1 MKKLLFFLFLI
12 FINCSSASTKDS
24 LISTHNLGFKG
35 GMMFDSYNSGGFRF
49 MVQYEHKIARL
60 KNFWWGIGY
69 DTKLALFRP
78 ATDIYDPPELTTQN
92 FSFNLHYH
100 AFFWK
105 KRIGWNFSI
114 GPTITHAFEAQHYS
128 NRNLALWGLHI
139 GADLNIKLGKK
150 VYFHTAPLLFLPPA
164 GSDVYLLNGRAY
176 KSPYSGYRIFSQYS
190 VLPLGL
196 RFEL

>member
-1 MKKLLFFLFLI
+1 MKHLLLVFTFFVLNLSFAA
-12 FINCSSASTKDS
+12 NTDS
-24 LISTHNLGFKG
+24 LTSKHNLGFKG
-35 GMMFDSYNSGGFRF
+35 GLMFDSYNSGGFRF
-49 MVQYEHKIARL
+49 MVSYEHKIAKA
-60 KNFWWGIGY
+60 KNLYWGIGY

-78 ATDIYDPPELTTQN
+78 ATDIYGPPELTTQN

-105 KRIGWNFSI
+105 KRIGWNLSI
-114 GPTITHAFEAQHYS
+114 GPTITHAFETMRYS
-128 NRNLALWGLHI
+128 TRNLALFGLHI
-139 GADLNIKLGKK
+139 GADFNVKLGKK
-150 VYFHTAPLLFLPPA
+150 IYFQTAPLFFLPPA

-176 KSPYSGYRIFSQYS
+176 KSPYRGYRIFTQYS